1 MRRPARL
8 ERAGALTPRDRIWAA
23 IRCFGKDHVFSV
35 AEIMLLSGQRDDTAL
50 TYLRGLEKAGFIRP
64 GAPEGTPPTLRR
76 RREFRRFALVRDVG
90 VDAPRVTGDG
100 APVEQGAGREQM
112 WRAVKVLK
120 DFDCRELAAA
130 ASTEPHPVSVEEVK
144 TYARLLAR
152 AGYLQLTVRGGSH
165 RAARYRFILSR
176 NTGPRAPI
184 VTRLKEVQDANTG
197 AIVYDPRRQLQEGE
211 HDV

>member
-23 IRCFGKDHVFSV
+23 IRCFGQFGLPGAHREFSV
-35 AEIMLLSGQRDDTAL
+35 AEIMVLSEQRADTAL
-50 TYLRGLEKAGFIRP
+50 AYLRGLEKAGFIKPIEGERLVP
-64 GAPEGTPPTLRR
+64 G
-76 RREFRRFALVRDVG
+76 RREFRRYRLVRDIG

-100 APVEQGAGREQM
+100 TPVEQGAGREQM

-165 RAARYRFILSR
+165 RAARYRFLRAR
-176 NTGPRAPI
+176 NTGPREPLVSRA
-184 VTRLKEVQDANTG
+184 KEVIDSNTG
-197 AIVYDPRRQLQEGE
+197 QVMFSPTAAS
-211 HDV
+211 